1 MTADKIEGADNEI
14 ANNEIT
20 ENKNADTEIANSKS
34 STPGL
39 PDYDQ
44 VTENQTKNAE
54 EIEVPEFRSQTPTE
68 LFAAKESTVEP
79 FAQPTQPVTKQ
90 TQVVQPVG
98 NHVRV
103 HPAPV
108 VAVVSSNP
116 PPIHTS
122 CCECDGPWCS
132 YCCCG
137 VCCHVA
143 TGLSLNH
150 KLKESSTSGDL
161 RCSMFW
167 WWYDLIVFLLCFVG
181 MMVSSI
187 MIPIYDDLECDWDD
201 SKLHCSSIGPCTIT
215 ALLCFS
221 ILTVLGIVRIYTRFT
236 QRRLFMRDQA
246 EKGHYPNNEG
256 CIISFLGSWFC
267 SPCFFGQMYSAIQKQ
282 KLLSLMQPQHTV
294 SYNV

>member
-1 MTADKIEGADNEI
+1 MTNEKIEIVAEIESADNEI
-14 ANNEIT
+14 VNNEIPL
-20 ENKNADTEIANSKS
+20 NKNADAEIAESKS

-44 VTENQTKNAE
+44 ATENQTKNAE
-54 EIEVPEFRSQTPTE
+54 EGDIPEFRSETPTK
-68 LFAAKESTVEP
+68 LFVATESTVEP
-79 FAQPTQPVTKQ
+79 FAQPTQPVTNQ
-90 TQVVQPVG
+90 PQIVQPVG

-122 CCECDGPWCS
+122 CCECDGPWCG

-137 VCCHVA
+137 VCCHIC
-143 TGLSLNH
+143 TGFSLNQ
-150 KLKESSTSGDL
+150 KLNG
-161 RCSMFW
+161 SMCMW
-167 WWYDLIVFLLCFVG
+167 QLDLILFILCAIMCVVSIIIAASIPEFICGSYNCYWVIANGKVWTTISFVCAVIL
-181 MMVSSI
+181 MVLSI
-187 MIPIYDDLECDWDD
+187 
-201 SKLHCSSIGPCTIT
+201 
-215 ALLCFS
+215 F
-221 ILTVLGIVRIYTRFT
+221 RIYTRFA
-236 QRRLFMRDQA
+236 QRRLFMRNQA

-267 SPCFFGQMYSAIQKQ
+267 SPCLFGQMNSAIEKQ
-282 KLLSLMQPQHTV
+282 RFLSLVQPQHTV